1 VRLSHELKDTERMT
15 VANLLR
21 SYSIETTP
29 MEKTVPGNIA
39 PGTHV
44 YVASV
49 PRADKRQIVGRAAQ
63 LRKAGLVPV
72 PHVAARGIE
81 SAAALRDFLVRLR
94 DEADVESALVLGGDT
109 DKPVGPFASS
119 RAILETGLF
128 ADLGFKIV
136 GFATYAEDHPSI
148 ARDVLDRELAAKLA
162 EAARQGLQAT
172 IVSQF
177 CFEPDILAAHVARLR
192 ELDPVVPIRLGVA
205 GPASVASLARFALLC
220 GVRNSARFLARRS
233 GVGRLL
239 ASHDPTEIVTD
250 LADAL
255 AARGGL
261 DPVALHIF
269 SFGGM
274 QKAVD
279 WAAASLVHNSVA
291 AS

>member
-1 VRLSHELKDTERMT
+1 MPLELKDQRRMS
-15 VANLLR
+15 VASLLR

-29 MEKTVPGNIA
+29 MEKTVPDNIP
-39 PGTHV
+39 PGTQV

-49 PRADKRQIVGRAAQ
+49 PRADKRQIVARAAQ
-63 LRKAGLVPV
+63 LKKAGLVPV

-81 SAAALRDFLVRLR
+81 SAAALKDFLARLR
-94 DEADVESALVLGGDT
+94 GEADVDRALVLGGDT
-109 DKPVGPFASS
+109 DKPHGPFASA

-128 ADLGFKIV
+128 AELGFRTL
-136 GFATYAEDHPSI
+136 GFATYAEDHPAI
-148 ARDVLDRELAAKLA
+148 ARELLDSELAAKLA

-172 IVSQF
+172 VVSQF

-192 ELDPVVPIRLGVA
+192 AHDATVPIRLGIA

-220 GVRNSARFLARRS
+220 GVKNSARFLAR
-233 GVGRLL
+233 GTGKVGRLL
-239 ASHDPTEIVTD
+239 TSHDPSDLVTE

-255 AARGGL
+255 DARGVSAG
-261 DPVALHIF
+261 VGIHIF

-279 WAAASLVHNSVA
+279 WAAASLVENSVA